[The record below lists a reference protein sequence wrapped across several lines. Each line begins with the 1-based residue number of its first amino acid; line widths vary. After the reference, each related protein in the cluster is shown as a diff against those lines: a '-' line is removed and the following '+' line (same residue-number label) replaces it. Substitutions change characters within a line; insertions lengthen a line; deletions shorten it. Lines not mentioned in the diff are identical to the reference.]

1 MEVVVEYLMKMTLE
15 KMMLEAAVVEITE
28 VEVIVEAI
36 NCCYY
41 CLLVLAIS
49 QFM

>member
-1 MEVVVEYLMKMTLE
+1 MEAVVEYLMKMTLE
-15 KMMLEAAVVEITE
+15 KMMLEVAVVEITE

-36 NCCYY
+36 NCYY